1 MTCWTEWDPLEE
13 VIVGDC
19 FLLEDLNWKLPN
31 KAASNFAVILEET
44 KEDLNKLAEC
54 LKDLGVKVHRPIPKK
69 NEQDIKISTFDIKYA
84 TAPIVPRDQYLVYG
98 NTIYQTYTSLPDRY
112 IDSLSYYEIFR
123 DLFKQGYNWISQPAP
138 ELTNF
143 SEDEDGYFVTNGEH
157 IYREKYKDTIL
168 WHTASMAKYG
178 DTLLTNWGPGTEL
191 GLEWM
196 RKNTPNSKIVVNHN
210 KFGHIDHGFYNINDD
225 TIICSSV
232 GWVPDVLKNKR
243 LISVDKIS
251 QHGYNQVKD
260 KIQDFRSDFVPT
272 AKLSD
277 KWLDRWMSEWKGY
290 FQDVSYDG
298 NTLVVDPQNI
308 IYNSYEPK
316 IFKLL
321 DELGVN
327 CHYVPFRHGYFWE
340 AGTHCLTLDIKRK
353 GNSRKI
359 IDL

>member
-1 MTCWTEWDPLEE
+1 MACWTEWDPLEE

-19 FLLEDLNWKLPN
+19 FLFEDLNWKLPN
-31 KAASNFAVILEET
+31 KTASNFSLLLEET
-44 KEDLNKLAEC
+44 KEDLNQLADC
-54 LKDLGVKVHRPIPKK
+54 IKSLGVKVHRPKIKK
-69 NEQDIKISTFDIKYA
+69 NDQDIKISDFNVKYA

-98 NTIYQTYTSLPDRY
+98 NTIYQTYTSMPDRY

-123 DLFKQGYNWISQPAP
+123 DLYKEGYNWISQPPP
-138 ELTNF
+138 ELINF
-143 SEDEDGYFVTNGEH
+143 SEDEDDSWLSNGEGF
-157 IYREKYKDTIL
+157 YKNKYKDYIL

-178 DTLLTNWGPGTEL
+178 DALLSNWGPGTEL

-196 RKNTPNSKIVVNHN
+196 HKNTPQGKIIVNN
-210 KFGHIDHGFYNINDD
+210 KFGHIDHGFYNIDDD
-225 TIICSSV
+225 TIICSSA
-232 GWVPDVLKNKR
+232 GWVPDVLKNKK

-251 QHGYNQVKD
+251 RRGYNQVRDKVKD
-260 KIQDFRSDFVPT
+260 YTNDFTTT

-298 NTLVVDPQNI
+298 NTLVVDSQNI

-316 IFKLL
+316 LFKLL
-321 DELGVN
+321 KELGIT

-340 AGTHCLTLDIKRK
+340 AGTHCLTLDVKRK
-353 GNSRKI
+353 GEKRTI